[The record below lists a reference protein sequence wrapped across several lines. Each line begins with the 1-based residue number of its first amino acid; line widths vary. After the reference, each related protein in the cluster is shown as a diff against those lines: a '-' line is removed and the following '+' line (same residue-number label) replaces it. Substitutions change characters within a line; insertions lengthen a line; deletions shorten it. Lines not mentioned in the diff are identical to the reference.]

1 MALEPQGIPRI
12 SRWPAGCDSLS
23 SMRFRGCQASLPAAL
38 TLLFIGCGGR
48 AFDVGSV
55 EPGDGGGGGDAELPI
70 DAGSGDGSDAGQPI
84 DGAGSPDGGTD
95 GDASGTCPIPATI
108 SNGAACTTEG
118 LDCTSAA
125 PIYTCGTGQVT
136 GYAACACTAAH
147 WVCPE
152 PTCMEAGAPPPPA
165 CPAPKLVHEGVV
177 CDMPGEDCP
186 GDPTMCNG
194 PQTFYDVFQC
204 TKLDVWTRIVATACG
219 DGG

>member
-84 DGAGSPDGGTD
+84 DGAGSPDG
-95 GDASGTCPIPATI
+95 DASGTCPIPATI

-136 GYAACACTAAH
+136 GYAACACT
-147 WVCPE
+147 
-152 PTCMEAGAPPPPA
+152 
-165 CPAPKLVHEGVV
+165 
-177 CDMPGEDCP
+177 
-186 GDPTMCNG
+186 
-194 PQTFYDVFQC
+194 
-204 TKLDVWTRIVATACG
+204 
-219 DGG
+219 